1 MSDKTHATTLT
12 LEDYMERFSD
22 QGAFELIDGEFIT
35 ITPQVIRSVRLAGRI
50 YRTLADFV
58 DEHGLGEVFME
69 GPFVLLYESNWVK
82 GSQVPDV
89 MFVSQAKL
97 DAIQAADPDWQD
109 KPIIGAPDLVVEVI
123 SPTDKALILGH
134 KVKLYLE
141 DGVRLLWVVEPENNM
156 VTAYRADSNQAIHLS
171 RADTLSGDD
180 VLPGLRLSLEALF
193 AS

>member
-1 MSDKTHATTLT
+1 MSDKTDTTSLT

-35 ITPQVIRSVRLAGRI
+35 MTPQVTRSGRLAFRI
-50 YRTLADFV
+50 ARFLADYA
-58 DEHGLGEVFME
+58 EAHNAGEVFIE
-69 GPFVLLYESNWVK
+69 VPFVLLYESTWVK
-82 GSQVPDV
+82 GSRVPDV

-97 DAIQAADPDWQD
+97 DTIQAADSDWQD

-123 SPTDKALILGH
+123 SPTDKALILGR

-141 DGVRLLWVVEPENNM
+141 DGVRLLWVVEPENDM
-156 VTAYRADSNQAIHLS
+156 VTVYRADSNQAIRLS

-180 VLPGLRLSLEALF
+180 VLPGFRLSLEALF